1 MKWMPH
7 MERWCVENGALRKC
21 RRNSARFRPVV
32 SSAKI
37 CSLCDGKRLVFPKD
51 MMLIGNCGGAF
62 LGGRGSVG
70 SLFDSSQNSRSMR
83 ITTKNG
89 EEFSASFLTPNW
101 HRFYISLEPML
112 AIRDIYLPLS
122 ILLQLIES

>member
-7 MERWCVENGALRKC
+7 MEQWCVENGALRKC
-21 RRNSARFRPVV
+21 RRNSAQFRPVI
-32 SSAKI
+32 SSVKI
-37 CSLCDGKRLVFPKD
+37 CSLCDGMRLVFPKD

-70 SLFDSSQNSRSMR
+70 SLFDSSPNDTRMR

-89 EEFSASFLTPNW
+89 EESSASFLTPNL
-101 HRFYISLEPML
+101 HRFYISLGPMV
-112 AIRDIYLPLS
+112 AIWGIYMPLS
-122 ILLQLIES
+122 ILL

>member
-7 MERWCVENGALRKC
+7 MEQWCVENGALRKC
-21 RRNSARFRPVV
+21 GRNSAQFRPVI

-37 CSLCDGKRLVFPKD
+37 CSLYDGKRLVFPKD
-51 MMLIGNCGGAF
+51 VMLIGNCGGAF

-70 SLFDSSQNSRSMR
+70 SLFDSSQNGTRMR
-83 ITTKNG
+83 ITAKNG
-89 EEFSASFLTPNW
+89 EEFSVAFLTPNW
-101 HRFYISLEPML
+101 HRFYISLGPMV
-112 AIRDIYLPLS
+112 AIRGIYMPLS